1 MKMEGDKNSGVMDK
15 PKAFN
20 QPDGEGT
27 HARLSKHIKKDA
39 NEAVRSSTAHRHA
52 RTHTQA
58 LFKTLFRSFPFLL
71 SPPISSLERLQASGC
86 KRLQSAG
93 PK

>member
-20 QPDGEGT
+20 QPDEEGT

-39 NEAVRSSTAHRHA
+39 NEAVRSSTTHRHA
-52 RTHTQA
+52 CTHTQA
-58 LFKTLFRSFPFLL
+58 LFKTLFALSLSFFLHPSL
-71 SPPISSLERLQASGC
+71 PWKGCRRRAVNSSRAPG
-86 KRLQSAG
+86 
-93 PK
+93 